1 MHTFAHTKW
10 ESQWVHK
17 NLQWFMSR
25 NSNVPGAEH
34 RLHQGI
40 NTVSLMNHPGFRK
53 YHFICHRVLNVYT
66 VAIPYLFP
74 LDLCP
79 MPMISTY
86 MNISITMY
94 QSLMKMLF
102 NSLGQEGQLSRLPS
116 FFEL

>member
-53 YHFICHRVLNVYT
+53 YHFVRHRVLNVYT

-94 QSLMKMLF
+94 
-102 NSLGQEGQLSRLPS
+102 
-116 FFEL
+116 